1 MRTGFLVT
9 VAALALTLP
18 AVAITSAQ
26 DGVVTNEFGTP
37 CASQPATPGASPE
50 ASPMAMA
57 SPMASPQASPVASP
71 EAAAMASPAIQQEGT
86 IMGGCATEEDLEDS
100 Q

>member
-37 CASQPATPGASPE
+37 CASQPATPGASPV
-50 ASPMAMA
+50 AMA

-71 EAAAMASPAIQQEGT
+71 EAAAMASPAVQQEGT

>member
-37 CASQPATPGASPE
+37 CASQPATPGASPV
-50 ASPMAMA
+50 AMA

-71 EAAAMASPAIQQEGT
+71 EAAAMASPAVQQEGT
-86 IMGGCATEEDLEDS
+86 IMGGCATEEDVEDS

>member
-9 VAALALTLP
+9 VAALAFSLP
-18 AVAITSAQ
+18 ALAVTSAQ

-37 CASQPATPGASPE
+37 CASQPATPGASPV
-50 ASPMAMA
+50 AMA

-71 EAAAMASPAIQQEGT
+71 EAAAMASPAVQQEGT